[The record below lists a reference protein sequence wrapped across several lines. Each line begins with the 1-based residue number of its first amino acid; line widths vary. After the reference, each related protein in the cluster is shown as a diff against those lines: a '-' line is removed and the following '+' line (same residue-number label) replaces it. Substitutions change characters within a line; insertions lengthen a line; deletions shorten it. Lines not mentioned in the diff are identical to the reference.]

1 MEARMQTELTV
12 LPSVCDLEAKLS
24 VADVF
29 GLFMDIAAAH
39 ADALGLGA
47 DAMISRGLFWLTVKT
62 KVRLFRRP
70 RLMERVTVHT
80 RPLAPEKVRS
90 IREYRLTCGGEVL
103 AEGKTEWA
111 VMEIQSGRIHPM
123 GDVFSPELELGQEPE
138 MTEPFRRIP
147 PDFSG
152 EELLG
157 TYRVRSTDIDLG
169 GHMNNVAYLRAILG
183 LLPGPELRALP
194 QAEVEIAFRAP
205 CFEGETLEIRRR
217 VAPEGWD
224 FAALKPDDTP
234 AVLVRTARQTTP

>member
-1 MEARMQTELTV
+1 MEAKLQREMTV

-39 ADALGLGA
+39 ADALGVGA

-62 KVRLFRRP
+62 KVRLYRRP
-70 RLMERVTVHT
+70 RLMERITVHT
-80 RPLAPEKVRS
+80 RPLVPEKIRS
-90 IREYRLTCGGEVL
+90 IREYRLTCGGELL

-123 GDVFSPELELGQEPE
+123 ADVFSAELELGKEPE
-138 MTEPFRRIP
+138 MTAPFQRIP
-147 PDFSG
+147 PDFSSD
-152 EELLG
+152 ELLG
-157 TYRVRSTDIDLG
+157 TYKVRSTDIDLG

-183 LLPGPELRALP
+183 CLPGKELKALP

-205 CFEGETLEIRRR
+205 CFEGENLEIRRR
-217 VAPEGWD
+217 VTSEGWD
-224 FAALKPDDTP
+224 FAALKPDGTP
-234 AVLVRTARQTTP
+234 AVLVRCGA